1 MLQIIKDNV
10 LTLFNFLNV
19 MIAVLLFMAGAYS
32 NMLFILIVLLNIVI
46 GVTQEIKAKR
56 MVEKLS
62 ILNRPQVLV
71 LRDGEERTVEPEEIV
86 RGDVM
91 ILEAGRQICN
101 DAEVLSGSVEVDESL
116 LTGESD
122 PVVKEKGDALYS
134 GSFVVAGRCRA
145 QVVHVGEENYAEKLA
160 DEVKKRK
167 ATKSLLRDSMRS
179 VTRYTSF
186 LIIPI
191 GVLLFAEA
199 VLLRGNGFADAV
211 VTSAAALLG
220 MLPKGLVLLI
230 SVSLA
235 MGVIRLAKNRIL
247 VQNIYALET
256 LAHVDVLCLD
266 KTGTITDGSMKVKSV
281 RHCPGVPENL
291 AEMMLSSYLSASEDN
306 NGTIQ
311 ALRRA
316 FPPEE
321 IYAPAGKIP
330 FSSRRKW
337 GAVSFERVGTV
348 FLGAPER
355 LMKRLPGEVEEE
367 MDKGNRVVAVGYC
380 GEVWQDEERL
390 PDNILPLYV
399 VALSDRI
406 RKDTHKTLDYFRRE
420 GVDIKVISG
429 DHLKTV
435 SATAREA
442 GLSGWQDGVDLS
454 ALEEEIDYE
463 EICEKYTVFARVT
476 PEQKRQLVQA
486 LKKRGHHVAMTG
498 DGVNDLLALREADCS
513 IAISE
518 GSDASR
524 QVAQIVLLD
533 SEFSYLPQVVL
544 EGRRVINNV
553 TRTAGVFFIKTIY
566 SLITSVFCLLCNVP
580 FPFIPIQITLVDAF
594 VEAYPSFVTIF
605 EADMRRP
612 SENFLKRAFGNAFPF
627 ALAVTMEIIL
637 TSLLNPFSGAQNRTV
652 MYLLLILISIAAVV
666 KSCVPFTGLRTF
678 ICVTMILGIFGSLTL
693 LPSLFEV
700 VPLTSFMI
708 AYTAAALAGNAAL
721 VLLLEKTP
729 LNEYGLSD
737 KRVEKLS

>member
-337 GAVSFERVGTV
+337 GAVSFEGVGTV

-442 GLSGWQDGVDLS
+442 GVAGWQEGVDLS

-666 KSCVPFTGLRTF
+666 KSCVPFTGLRIF

>member
-1 MLQIIKDNV
+1 
-10 LTLFNFLNV
+10 
-19 MIAVLLFMAGAYS
+19 
-32 NMLFILIVLLNIVI
+32 
-46 GVTQEIKAKR
+46 
-56 MVEKLS
+56 
-62 ILNRPQVLV
+62 
-71 LRDGEERTVEPEEIV
+71 
-86 RGDVM
+86 
-91 ILEAGRQICN
+91 
-101 DAEVLSGSVEVDESL
+101 
-116 LTGESD
+116 
-122 PVVKEKGDALYS
+122 
-134 GSFVVAGRCRA
+134 
-145 QVVHVGEENYAEKLA
+145 
-160 DEVKKRK
+160 
-167 ATKSLLRDSMRS
+167 
-179 VTRYTSF
+179 
-186 LIIPI
+186 
-191 GVLLFAEA
+191 
-199 VLLRGNGFADAV
+199 
-211 VTSAAALLG
+211 
-220 MLPKGLVLLI
+220 
-230 SVSLA
+230 
-235 MGVIRLAKNRIL
+235 
-247 VQNIYALET
+247 
-256 LAHVDVLCLD
+256 
-266 KTGTITDGSMKVKSV
+266 
-281 RHCPGVPENL
+281 
-291 AEMMLSSYLSASEDN
+291 MLSSYLSASEDN

-337 GAVSFERVGTV
+337 GAVSFEGVGTV

-442 GLSGWQDGVDLS
+442 GVAGWQEGVDLS